1 MYGWT
6 KMNLRS
12 VCTILV
18 VLVALIIT
26 AWNSTEITA
35 PEYHV
40 NFTVDRRE
48 ITLSPFP
55 YDVSGVA
62 VSVLTTGDSCHWRV
76 NNSQHHHYVF
86 NDTYILL
93 QPFGQNFTNTSV
105 TCTTSGT
112 GITYSLL
119 IGDTCPCKNLLSV
132 SI

>member
-1 MYGWT
+1 MYSWT

-12 VCTILV
+12 VCVILF
-18 VLVALIIT
+18 LLAALT
-26 AWNSTEITA
+26 AWNSTKITA
-35 PEYHV
+35 PVYHV
-40 NFTVDRRE
+40 KFTVYRRE

-62 VSVLTTGDSCHWRV
+62 VSVPTSCYWRV
-76 NNSQHHHYVF
+76 NHSQQHHYVF

-105 TCTTSGT
+105 TCTTSET

-119 IGDTCPCKNLLSV
+119 IGDTCPCKNLLSY
-132 SI
+132 ITIW